1 MQGFIEFFSKL
12 KARVFIFEKSNLRSV
27 FFNPGTDCDS
37 FLELKTI
44 LGLKNQHS
52 ARIQI

>member
-12 KARVFIFEKSNLRSV
+12 KARFFFEKSNLKSV
-27 FFNPGTDCDS
+27 FFNPGTDCVS
-37 FLELKTI
+37 FPELKTI
-44 LGLKNQHS
+44 LSLKNQHS